1 MSYRRPSQK
10 ILEKYAGL
18 LVNFALRNGKG
29 MRKGKVVYIAC
40 YQSAKPLF
48 IELQKA
54 VLKAGGHYISKY
66 MPDDDRKFSPS
77 KDFFELANEA
87 QLKFFP
93 RKYLKGLIDQID
105 HSIFI
110 ISGKNKTALK
120 DIDPKRIIINR
131 QAIKP
136 YFDWRDKKERIGKFS
151 WTGALYG
158 TKEMA
163 QAANLSLREFWN
175 QIIKACFLDEE
186 NPIKKWKAVTKKI
199 KEYRE
204 KLNKLPIEKLQIEG
218 KDVNLSIKLGRKR
231 QWRSGAGNNIPSF
244 EIFTSPDWRGTEG
257 WIRFNQPLYHYGN
270 LIKGIELEFKKG
282 RVVRSKARQ
291 NEKFLKEITKV
302 PGGNQVGEFSL
313 TDSGFSKITKF
324 MAETLYDENVGGKY
338 GNTHIALGMSFKD
351 CYLGDPAKVTK
362 KQWQDLGFNDSAIHL
377 DIISTADRTVTAYLT
392 DGSKREI
399 YRKGKFVF

>member
-1 MSYRRPSQK
+1 MSYQPSQK

-18 LVNFALRNGKG
+18 LVNFALRDGKG
-29 MRKGKVVYIAC
+29 MRKGEVVYIAC
-40 YQSAKPLF
+40 YQSAKPIF

-54 VLKAGGHYISKY
+54 VLGAGGHYISKY
-66 MPDDDRKFSPS
+66 IPDDDEKFTPA
-77 KDFFELANEA
+77 KDFYELANDA

-110 ISGKNKTALK
+110 ISEKNKTALK
-120 DIDPKRIIINR
+120 EIDPKKIMTKQ
-131 QAIKP
+131 QATKP

-158 TKEMA
+158 TREMA
-163 QAANLSLREFWN
+163 QAANLSLREYWN

-186 NPIKKWKAVTKKI
+186 DPIKKWKAVAKKI
-199 KEYRE
+199 KEYQE
-204 KLNKLPIEKLQIEG
+204 KLNKLEIEKLHIKG
-218 KDVNLSIKLGRKR
+218 RDADLWIKLGRKR
-231 QWRSGAGNNIPSF
+231 HWRSGAGSNIPSF
-244 EIFTSPDWRGTEG
+244 EIFTSPDWRDTEG
-257 WIRFNQPLYHYGN
+257 WIRFNQPLYRYGN

-291 NEKFLKEITKV
+291 NEKLLKEITKI
-302 PGGNQVGEFSL
+302 PGGNQLGEFSL
-313 TDSGFSKITKF
+313 TDSGFSRISKF

-338 GNTHIALGMSFKD
+338 GNTHIALGMSIKD

-362 KQWQDLGFNDSAIHL
+362 KQWRNLGFNDSAIHL
-377 DIISTADRTVTAYLT
+377 DIISTSDRIVTAYLT
-392 DGSKREI
+392 DGSEKEI
-399 YRKGKFVF
+399 YRKGKFVI